1 MLARKY
7 FENGFEMLTR
17 LQNSQI
23 ENIEAAAELIA
34 QAVAEGHTFYAW
46 GGPHSSLPVTDI
58 FWRAGGLAI
67 VNAVFTPGFN
77 LEIGPL
83 RPTAFLERAEGGG
96 RDFFQLIGAEV
107 GDVILLVSTSGRNAF
122 PIEMAMAAREAG
134 LKVIG
139 MTSLEYSNFVPSRHS
154 SGSKMYEYCDLV
166 LDNLTTP
173 GDASLEDDRLP
184 QKVGP
189 TSGWVGC
196 FMLQALMSEVAERLV
211 EKGIKPP
218 IFYAGNMDGQEQY
231 RDYQD
236 NLLKN
241 RSTKFG
247 GIYSPARKM

>member
-17 LQNSQI
+17 LQNSQL

-34 QAVAEGHTFYAW
+34 QAVADGHTFYAW

-122 PIEMAMAAREAG
+122 PIEMAMSAKEAG
-134 LKVIG
+134 LRVIG

-196 FMLQALMSEVAERLV
+196 FILQALMSEVAERLV

>member
-17 LQNSQI
+17 LQNSQL

-122 PIEMAMAAREAG
+122 PIEMAMSAKEAG
-134 LKVIG
+134 LRVIG

>member
-17 LQNSQI
+17 LQNSQL

-134 LKVIG
+134 LRVIG
-139 MTSLEYSNFVPSRHS
+139 MTSLEYSNFVPSRHP

>member
-1 MLARKY
+1 MLAKKY

-17 LQNSQI
+17 LQNTQL
-23 ENIEAAAELIA
+23 ENIEGAAEIIA

-67 VNAVFTPGFN
+67 VNAVFTPGFC
-77 LEIGPL
+77 LEIGPI
-83 RPTAFLERAEGGG
+83 RPTSFLERVEGYG
-96 RDFFQLIGAEV
+96 REFFQHIGAEA

-122 PIEMAMAAREAG
+122 PIEMAMAAKDAG
-134 LKVIG
+134 LRVIG
-139 MTSLEYSNFVPSRHS
+139 MTSLEYSNSVPSRHS

-173 GDASLEDDRLP
+173 GDASLEDARLP
-184 QKVGP
+184 QKVGA

-196 FMLQALMSEVAERLV
+196 FILQALMSEVAERLV
-211 EKGIKPP
+211 DKGIKPP
-218 IFYAGNMDGQEQY
+218 IFYAGNMDGQEEY
-231 RDYQD
+231 REYQD
-236 NLLKN
+236 NLLKT

-247 GIYSPARKM
+247 GIYSPVREM